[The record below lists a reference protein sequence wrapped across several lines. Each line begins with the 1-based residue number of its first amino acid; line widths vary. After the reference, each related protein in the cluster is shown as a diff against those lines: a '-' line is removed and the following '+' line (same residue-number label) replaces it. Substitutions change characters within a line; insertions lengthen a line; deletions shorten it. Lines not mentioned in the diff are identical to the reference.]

1 VVSDREKALALYKAI
16 AADKVDEWM
25 ASTKTAPSTQ
35 ANG

>member
-1 VVSDREKALALYKAI
+1 VSDREKALALYEAI

-25 ASTKTAPSTQ
+25 TSTNTAPSTP